1 LPGAGDYACVDH
13 RRAIRR
19 GAELA
24 PALGAEH
31 GLIAAAG
38 SNQMEASHA
47 ERETADRRIQP
58 TWAPLIS
65 LGGMDYFW
73 GPVGAL
79 PSAGRILWQGRDIA
93 GWAPHR
99 VARVGIGYVPEDR
112 RIFAELSVWENFEV
126 GARAARRPGR
136 ADKLERVA
144 RARAL
149 DGLLE
154 PVVSDGKVVRDDKG
168 QPLVVRRYADD
179 ILLAM
184 LKAHRPEKF
193 NDWKL
198 MSQAIY
204 PRWVK
209 WLTITFLAALSL
221 SALGDL
227 LLRITQ
233 IRH

>member
-1 LPGAGDYACVDH
+1 MKTLRLSEERQQLFLEALAESGDVA
-13 RRAIRR
+13 A
-19 GAELA
+19 AA
-24 PALGAEH
+24 
-31 GLIAAAG
+31 AAAG
-38 SNQMEASHA
+38 TTSEGA
-47 ERETADRRIQP
+47 EELRAIDAEFA
-58 TWAPLIS
+58 
-65 LGGMDYFW
+65 
-73 GPVGAL
+73 
-79 PSAGRILWQGRDIA
+79 A
-93 GWAPHR
+93 GWNRA
-99 VARVGIGYVPEDR
+99 
-112 RIFAELSVWENFEV
+112 LSAV
-126 GARAARRPGR
+126 

-198 MSQAIY
+198 ISQAIY

-209 WLTITFLAALSL
+209 WLTITFLAAISL